1 MEVNMRRYRVELV
14 CESGADEP
22 EEVTLRTSTDVANLL
37 RPVLI
42 EVADKRYTS
51 CASFAS
57 TMERGALD
65 RSDPSAAGDP
75 RHRERARVFGFD
87 ELRSIFVLVVMAH
100 PRLGE
105 GEGVIVASLRYEVEV
120 ARITIRDSMRQ
131 KDLRTTVPRD

>member
-1 MEVNMRRYRVELV
+1 V
-14 CESGADEP
+14 GAS
-22 EEVTLRTSTDVANLL
+22 STTRALL
-37 RPVLI
+37 AALI

-120 ARITIRDSMRQ
+120 ARITIRYSMRQ
-131 KDLRTTVPRD
+131 KGARVSPHR